1 MKENNKSQPKVG
13 NSIKTMIVDDE
24 LLARRGLALR
34 LEAHEDIEVV
44 AECANGREALQK
56 ITELAPDLVFLDIQM
71 PGINGFDVVE
81 QMQADAMPMVVFVTA
96 FDKYAVEAF
105 EVHAVDYVL
114 KPIEDSR
121 LETAISR
128 VRQQKQQ
135 SAASNQKQRLMDLIT
150 NITGKQP
157 SQIDQL
163 LNDGADFSE
172 PYPEKLA
179 IKDTGRTTL
188 IPVKDI
194 TWVEAAGDYMCIHS
208 NHPKQVNVL
217 RSTMK
222 ELESKLNPANFQRV
236 HRSTIVNIDCI
247 QKICTHINGEYFL
260 ILDDESKIKMSRSYR
275 SKIKHII

>member
-1 MKENNKSQPKVG
+1 MSEQ
-13 NSIKTMIVDDE
+13 IKTLIVDDE

-34 LEAHEDIEVV
+34 LEAYDDIEVM
-44 AECANGREALQK
+44 AECANGREALEK
-56 ITELAPDLVFLDIQM
+56 INELSPDLMFLDIQM
-71 PGINGFDVVE
+71 PGLNGFDVVE
-81 QMQADAMPMVVFVTA
+81 QMQCDQMPMVVFVTA

-121 LETAISR
+121 LETAINR
-128 VRQQKQQ
+128 VRTQLSQTE
-135 SAASNQKQRLMDLIT
+135 ATNQKQRLIDLIT

-163 LNDGADFSE
+163 LNSGDDLKSA
-172 PYPEKLA
+172 YPEKLP
-179 IKDTGRTTL
+179 IKDQGKTQL
-188 IPVKDI
+188 LPVKDI
-194 TWVEAAGDYMCIHS
+194 TWIEAAGDYMCIHS
-208 NHPKQVNVL
+208 QNPTQVNVL

-222 ELESKLNPANFQRV
+222 DLESKLNPAIFQRV
-236 HRSTIVNIDCI
+236 HRSTIVNVDCI
-247 QKICTHINGEYFL
+247 QKICSHINGEYFL